1 MFLGKISLLN
11 LAQKLNQRAMFSL
24 KDLSALCGGEGEKNI
39 SGGFLGTSGQAQK
52 QPHVAHVRC
61 KNACCSKHLQVV
73 AGTFYR
79 GSPLSEARE
88 WRPERKEILSEAE
101 PEIQPGVERIPEQ
114 QKHIHQKQ
122 RQIGDAAQNRSKEL
136 PVRADF
142 TGKTSRG
149 MHGKLYNSQQPII
162 GA

>member
-1 MFLGKISLLN
+1 MGS
-11 LAQKLNQRAMFSL
+11 
-24 KDLSALCGGEGEKNI
+24 GGEGEKDI
-39 SGGFLGTSGQAQK
+39 SGGFLGQAQK
-52 QPHVAHVRC
+52 QPHVAHVSC
-61 KNACCSKHLQVV
+61 KNACCSKHLKVV

-79 GSPLSEARE
+79 GSPLSESRE

-101 PEIQPGVERIPEQ
+101 PEIPPGVERIPGQ

-122 RQIGDAAQNRSKEL
+122 RQTGDTAQNRSKEL

-149 MHGKLYNSQQPII
+149 MRGKLYNSLQPII